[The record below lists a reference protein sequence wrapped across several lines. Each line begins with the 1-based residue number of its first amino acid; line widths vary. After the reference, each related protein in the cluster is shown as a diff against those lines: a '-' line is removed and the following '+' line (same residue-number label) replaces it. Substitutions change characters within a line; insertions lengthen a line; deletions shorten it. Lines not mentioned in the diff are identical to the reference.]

1 MGKIILIL
9 ILGLFLIGIVGAV
22 SLGIIEVD
30 FTEKVLTISTAKICE
45 VELLSNVL
53 EKQCT
58 KDTPK
63 EIDISETNIMITKNP
78 KTGVIKVQS
87 KWTRK

>member
-1 MGKIILIL
+1 MKIILLIL
-9 ILGLFLIGIVGAV
+9 ILGIFLLGILGAV

-30 FTEKVLTISTAKICE
+30 FTEKVLTISTEKICDA
-45 VELLSNVL
+45 ELLSNIL
-53 EKQCT
+53 EKKCN

-63 EIDISETNIMITKNP
+63 EIDVSQSILSITKNP

-87 KWTRK
+87 K

>member
-1 MGKIILIL
+1 MKKLI
-9 ILGLFLIGIVGAV
+9 LFLIIGIFLLGILGAV

-30 FTEKVLTISTAKICE
+30 FTEKVLTISTEKICDA
-45 VELLSNVL
+45 ELLSNVL
-53 EKQCT
+53 EKKCN

-63 EIDISETNIMITKNP
+63 EINVSQSILSITKNP

-87 KWTRK
+87 R

>member
-1 MGKIILIL
+1 LGIFLLGII
-9 ILGLFLIGIVGAV
+9 GAI

-30 FTEKVLTISTAKICE
+30 FTEKVLTISTEKICDA
-45 VELLSNVL
+45 ELLSNVL
-53 EKQCT
+53 EKKCN

-63 EIDISETNIMITKNP
+63 EINVSQSILSITKNP

-87 KWTRK
+87 R